1 MAIDFL
7 CPGGM
12 KTNFTSIPTNQTAKM
27 SSLSVFTISLHG
39 LFSSI
44 GIIENLLILGVVG
57 FHVRRSVISI
67 WILNL
72 AASDLLATASL
83 PFFTLYMARGS
94 TWTLGPTFCRIH
106 SSIFFL
112 NMFVSGSLL
121 AAISFDRCLVVLRPV
136 WAQNH
141 RTIHLVGKVCGVI
154 WGFAVICTIP
164 FYLFRDTITLPTGKI
179 LCYYNYARF
188 LPSDMKGRAP
198 ICKQRKEALAFFK
211 LFLAF
216 LIPLAFIILSYIAVN
231 SGLARRG
238 CRRPYRFVRLVV
250 AVVVSFVLCWAPYHF
265 FIILEI
271 MTTSGS
277 PAQKLAGKALPIS
290 ATIGFLNSVLNP
302 ILYVFS
308 CPDLCSKIRH
318 SLGAVMESV
327 LVEDLAELARRRS
340 TARSS
345 ISTSETALKPRNS
358 LPALYVK
365 EEDQTQVESLADVAC
380 WTKMYRML
388 MCPGFYFYFV
398 STKVIIW
405 SSIVIL
411 YLHLFLQRRLTCYL
425 YKLRIITFQSIP
437 LIRTTKSFQTQQ
449 PCWETQSS
457 LPFWCV
463 CFAVSNLGG
472 RVHWLQ
478 VWGLS
483 NKLDL
488 A

>member
-1 MAIDFL
+1 MASTLL
-7 CPGGM
+7 CPDGA
-12 KTNFTSIPTNQTAKM
+12 KINFTSGPTNQTAKM

-44 GIIENLLILGVVG
+44 GIIENLLIIGVVG

-121 AAISFDRCLVVLRPV
+121 AAISLDRCLVVLRPV
-136 WAQNH
+136 WAQNS
-141 RTIHLVGKVCGVI
+141 RTIHLIGKVCGVI
-154 WGFAVICTIP
+154 WGFAGICTIP
-164 FYLFRDTITLPTGKI
+164 FYLFRDTIPLPSGKI

-188 LPSDMKGRAP
+188 LPSDIKDRTP

-211 LFLAF
+211 LFVAF
-216 LIPLAFIILSYIAVN
+216 LIPLAIIILSYTFVS

-238 CRRPYRFVRLVV
+238 CRRPFRFVRLVV

-265 FIILEI
+265 FIIVEMLA
-271 MTTSGS
+271 TNGS
-277 PAQKLAGKALPIS
+277 PAQILASKALPIS

-327 LVEDLAELARRRS
+327 LAEDLAELARRRS

-345 ISTSETALKPRNS
+345 ISTSEAVLKPRNS
-358 LPALYVK
+358 LPVLYVK
-365 EEDQTQVESLADVAC
+365 DEDQTQVESVVDVA
-380 WTKMYRML
+380 
-388 MCPGFYFYFV
+388 
-398 STKVIIW
+398 
-405 SSIVIL
+405 
-411 YLHLFLQRRLTCYL
+411 Q
-425 YKLRIITFQSIP
+425 
-437 LIRTTKSFQTQQ
+437 
-449 PCWETQSS
+449 
-457 LPFWCV
+457 
-463 CFAVSNLGG
+463 N
-472 RVHWLQ
+472 
-478 VWGLS
+478 
-483 NKLDL
+483 
-488 A
+488 